1 MTPDS
6 LSQSPTDSARP
17 PAIRARALRK
27 VYDGDGSGGGTEAL
41 KAIDLDIP
49 MGSIFGLLGPNGA
62 GKSTFIN
69 ILAGLVRKTSGSVEI
84 WGHDIDKARRSAS
97 NSIGIVPQELVIDPF
112 FTPRE
117 SLEIQAGYYGV
128 PKAKRRTDD
137 ILEAMGLAD
146 KAEAYTRRLSGGMR
160 RRLMVAKAMVHA
172 PPILVLDEPTAGVD
186 VELRA
191 QLWRYVRQL
200 NDNGTTVLL
209 TTHYLEEAEETCDRV
224 AIIAQG
230 EVVACDETET
240 LLRRLDHKE
249 FALVLVD
256 DISEVPPALVRFGA
270 ALEGSRRLVLRYRPS
285 ETHVAEILAAVDDAG
300 LAVADIS
307 THEPD
312 LEDLFLELT
321 GGSG

>member
-6 LSQSPTDSARP
+6 LSERPTDSARP
-17 PAIRARALRK
+17 PAIRAQALRK
-27 VYDGDGSGGGTEAL
+27 IYGGGGTEAL
-41 KAIDLDIP
+41 KGIDLDIP
-49 MGSIFGLLGPNGA
+49 AGSIFGLLGPNGA

-69 ILAGLVRKTSGSVEI
+69 ILAGLVRKTSGTVEI
-84 WGHDIDKARRSAS
+84 WGHDIDAARRSAS
-97 NSIGIVPQELVIDPF
+97 ASIGIVPQELVIDPF

-117 SLEIQAGYYGV
+117 SLENQAGYYGV
-128 PKAKRRTDD
+128 RKAARRTDE

-146 KAEAYTRRLSGGMR
+146 KADAYTRRLSGGMR

-191 QLWRYVRQL
+191 QLWRYVRRL
-200 NDNGTTVLL
+200 NDNGTTILL
-209 TTHYLEEAEETCDRV
+209 TTHYLEEACDRV

-230 EVVACDETET
+230 EVVAYDKTET

-249 FALVLVD
+249 FALVLAEDVA
-256 DISEVPPALVRFGA
+256 EVPPALVRFGA

-285 ETHVAEILAAVDDAG
+285 ETRVAEILAAVDDAG

-321 GGSG
+321 GGGA